1 MGVLAGLLL
10 LCILVVIHELGH
22 FWVAKLLGVRVLT
35 FSVGFGPKLLKVTR
49 GGTEYALSL
58 IPLGG
63 YVKMLGESPDEELSE
78 EDKKQSFLHQ
88 PIWRKSLIAFAGPFF
103 NLVLPIVLFFGLAI
117 GSQHVYRPVLGDVIE
132 GRAGAKAG
140 LMSGDLVTAINGH
153 QIKSFNEMVQA
164 ISMHPAQELEFEISR
179 QGAQKILHIT
189 PDADPDP
196 NPLHKDQKVG
206 RIGVKLI
213 DPPQYFT
220 IQVGPLDALKMAC
233 EQTWDI
239 IKLTLLSLWM
249 LVAGDVAAKEL
260 GGPLMIIGVASQ
272 AASQGL
278 AYYLQLMA
286 LISVNLG
293 LLNLLPVPVLDGGH
307 LLMFGIEGVIRRP
320 LGARFRQ
327 IATQAGLAL
336 LLTLMALAM
345 FNDVMRLLK

>member
-35 FSVGFGPKLLKVTR
+35 FSVGFGPKLLKLTR
-49 GGTEYALSL
+49 GGTEYALSA

-63 YVKMLGESPDEELSE
+63 YVKMLGESPDENLSD

-103 NLVLPIVLFFGLAI
+103 NLILPIILFFGLSI
-117 GSQHVYRPVLGDVIE
+117 GSQHVYKPVLGDVIE
-132 GRAGAKAG
+132 NKAGAKAG
-140 LMSGDLVTAINGH
+140 LKSGDLVTAING
-153 QIKSFNEMVQA
+153 QKIESFAEMVQQVA
-164 ISMHPAQELEFEISR
+164 SHPEQELEFEISR
-179 QGAQKILHIT
+179 QGTQKLIKIT
-189 PDADPDP
+189 PEADLDL

-213 DPPQYFT
+213 DPPEYFT
-220 IQVGPLDALKMAC
+220 IQVGPLEALKMAC
-233 EQTWDI
+233 QQTLDI

-249 LVAGDVAAKEL
+249 LVSGDVAAKEL
-260 GGPLMIIGVASQ
+260 GGPLMIIGVAGQ

-307 LLMFGIEGVIRRP
+307 LLLFGIEGVIRRP
-320 LGARFRQ
+320 LGARFRH
-327 IATQAGLAL
+327 IATQIGLAL
-336 LLTLMALAM
+336 LLTLMALAL
-345 FNDVMRLLK
+345 FNDVMRLIK